1 MRAICTGGTGILKS
15 SPYRRFFLCFFTGCL
30 TFAAGAVIISIY
42 ISLRKGGIHISIR
55 KDGMETKKR
64 ILTVCVRLFLEQGY
78 RQTTIAR
85 IVDEAGVA
93 RGSFQNLFPTKD
105 SVLIELVGT
114 MFGGQF
120 GAARAAVGEG
130 MPLVYTYAAETAI
143 QLTLTELNEKLREI
157 YVEAYTIPETAE
169 YIYLHTTSELK
180 AIFGANFPGYSESN
194 FYEMEIGTAGMMRSY
209 MARRCDIHFP
219 LERKLKCF
227 LTESM
232 RVYRVPEEE
241 QARVLAY
248 IASMDI
254 RAVAAGVMQK
264 LFSMMEMKFD
274 FRLSAD
280 SETEVTL

>member
-1 MRAICTGGTGILKS
+1 
-15 SPYRRFFLCFFTGCL
+15 
-30 TFAAGAVIISIY
+30 
-42 ISLRKGGIHISIR
+42 
-55 KDGMETKKR
+55 
-64 ILTVCVRLFLEQGY
+64 
-78 RQTTIAR
+78 
-85 IVDEAGVA
+85 
-93 RGSFQNLFPTKD
+93 
-105 SVLIELVGT
+105 
-114 MFGGQF
+114 
-120 GAARAAVGEG
+120 
-130 MPLVYTYAAETAI
+130 MPPVYTYAAETAI

-180 AIFGANFPGYSESN
+180 AIFGANFPGYSESD
-194 FYEMEIGTAGMMRSY
+194 FYEMEIGTAGLMRSY

-264 LFSMMEMKFD
+264 LFSMLEMKFD

>member
-1 MRAICTGGTGILKS
+1 MMDSFTASRSSAAFFISTWSPYAMVAGLWIIIMLTGLIITS
-15 SPYRRFFLCFFTGCL
+15 SPAIAITEAADAAIPSIFTV
-30 TFAAGAVIISIY
+30 T
-42 ISLRKGGIHISIR
+42 
-55 KDGMETKKR
+55 
-64 ILTVCVRLFLEQGY
+64 
-78 RQTTIAR
+78 
-85 IVDEAGVA
+85 
-93 RGSFQNLFPTKD
+93 
-105 SVLIELVGT
+105 
-114 MFGGQF
+114 
-120 GAARAAVGEG
+120 
-130 MPLVYTYAAETAI
+130 
-143 QLTLTELNEKLREI
+143 
-157 YVEAYTIPETAE
+157 
-169 YIYLHTTSELK
+169 
-180 AIFGANFPGYSESN
+180 FPGYSESN

-264 LFSMMEMKFD
+264 LFSMLEMKFD

>member
-1 MRAICTGGTGILKS
+1 
-15 SPYRRFFLCFFTGCL
+15 
-30 TFAAGAVIISIY
+30 
-42 ISLRKGGIHISIR
+42 
-55 KDGMETKKR
+55 METKKR

-114 MFGGQF
+114 RFGGQF

-264 LFSMMEMKFD
+264 LFSMLEMKFD